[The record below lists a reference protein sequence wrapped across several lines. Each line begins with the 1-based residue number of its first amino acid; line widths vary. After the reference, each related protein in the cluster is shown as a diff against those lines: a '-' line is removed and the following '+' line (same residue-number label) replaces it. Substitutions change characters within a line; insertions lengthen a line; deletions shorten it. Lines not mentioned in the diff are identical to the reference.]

1 MNINDFILNKLP
13 TALNEEATDGVECVL
28 QLNLSEPFTIQIND
42 STCDT
47 QKGEHAEA
55 DVVLT
60 TTDDVFVEIITGQL
74 AGAMAFMGGKLKIDG
89 DIMLAKEISE
99 YFDASKLV

>member
-13 TALNEEATDGVECVL
+13 AALNEEATDGVECVL

-42 STCDT
+42 STCAI
-47 QKGEHAEA
+47 QKGKNTEA
-55 DVVLT
+55 DVILT
-60 TTDDVFVEIITGQL
+60 ADDEVFFDIITGQL
-74 AGAMAFMGGKLKIDG
+74 AGAMAFMSGKLKIDG